1 MKAYYQTPIGLIE
14 LTGNE
19 TGLETCSFL
28 KKSRPDISP
37 DEIKA
42 NLTAAP
48 EPLVAAWQ
56 QLDEYFKGIRREF
69 SLLLRLEGTS
79 FQKKVWNELQKIPYG
94 QTRSYG
100 QVASACGR
108 PGAARAVGRANHDN
122 PLVIIIPCHRVIGAD
137 GRLVGFGAGLWRKS
151 WLLSHEKKI
160 CGHWSQ
166 SMRHLK

>member
-1 MKAYYQTPIGLIE
+1 MKTYYHSPIGLIE

-28 KKSRPDISP
+28 RKSGQELSSE
-37 DEIKA
+37 EIKA
-42 NLTAAP
+42 SLVGAP
-48 EPLVAAWQ
+48 ESLLAARQ

-69 SLLLRLEGTS
+69 SLPLRLEGTS
-79 FQKKVWNELQKIPYG
+79 FQKKVWSELQTIPYG
-94 QTRSYG
+94 QTRSYS

-137 GRLVGFGAGLWRKS
+137 GGLVGFGAGLWRKA
-151 WLLSHEKKI
+151 WLLNHERKVY
-160 CGHWSQ
+160 GSRSQ
-166 SMRHLK
+166 SIRQF